1 MNEQDNKPKGEPSG
15 SPQAADTSDAGESV
29 VRNYAASGDRG
40 SEFETREVPALNDEE
55 DDPGQTK
62 YPPSSESDGSE
73 SVFKVVVDGRR
84 PGSILDT
91 KVLHNDNVPEA
102 PDEFETG
109 IKVPVDAQRPGSD
122 SSTVTITRDAVEP
135 SDETDTDTVR
145 APRGADNFDDL
156 ETREVPVLRE
166 EWRDRAAKVAESLG
180 ETAEV
185 VGAWEDDEGDSSLAH
200 SVAVASGAFPLPEN
214 ERPAAIAGSVLEKAR
229 EAQRAWAALR
239 FEQRMPK
246 FDALRKELVF
256 QRGDYVPSMATAIGR
271 PMVETLT
278 GEYIPV
284 LEALRTLEDIF
295 PPLLVEWHAGAAA
308 LAADGQSAC
317 VRMVPWG
324 IVVVVNPPMAPF
336 GFPMAVAIDA
346 LAAGNAVIV
355 CASEQH
361 PRVSETM
368 RKMFQ
373 RAGFAEHL
381 VQVVSGAPET
391 VLATIDAAPDKFIF
405 FGDTEVAAKLSARCT
420 SLGVEFQH
428 VRPGKDTLLV
438 LPDAPLDRAVH
449 AAIWGAFASGGLLP
463 GSIERVVVAASLYDQ
478 FRMRFV
484 EAIRAMNSHHAQ
496 LATIGESFNPRRFQM
511 LMDDAVAHGARAT
524 WPAGEEPGRWIHWK
538 AVVVENVGATAKLSR
553 ERLEGPGAA
562 LYRSEK
568 PADDIR
574 SLLSQAPAGTLSVL
588 GKPSRELRTEL
599 ERMPVARLLFQD
611 VFPST
616 AGSRSVLG
624 PELPRTMCSPASML
638 RPMVVGDGDPVA
650 GRVGWFPYTDDK
662 AYALMEAIEAAYGLE
677 TGKRIKAAL
686 RLALNPSKRK
696 LLRGDNS

>member
-1 MNEQDNKPKGEPSG
+1 MNDQDKEPRDDPAAAS
-15 SPQAADTSDAGESV
+15 QAAEPADAGESV

-40 SEFETREVPALNDEE
+40 SEFETREVPVLKGEE
-55 DDPGQTK
+55 SDDDPGQTQ
-62 YPPSSESDGSE
+62 YPPSEESDGSE

-91 KVLHNDNVPEA
+91 KVLQSASEAEA

-109 IKVPVDAQRPGSD
+109 VKVPVDAQRPGSD
-122 SSTVTITRDAVEP
+122 SATVTIAREAVAP
-135 SDETDTDTVR
+135 ADDTDTAM

-156 ETREVPVLRE
+156 ETREVPLLRE
-166 EWRDRAAKVAESLG
+166 EWRDRAEKAAEALG

-185 VGAWEDDEGDSSLAH
+185 MGAWEDDDGDSSLAH
-200 SVAVASGAFPLPEN
+200 SVAVASGAFPLPES

-229 EAQRAWAALR
+229 EAQRVWAALR

-271 PMVETLT
+271 PMVETLV
-278 GEYIPV
+278 GEYLPV

-295 PPLLVEWHAGAAA
+295 PPLLVEWHSGEAA

-324 IVVVVNPPMAPF
+324 IVVIVNPPMAPF

-346 LAAGNAVIV
+346 LAAGNAVIL

-368 RKMFQ
+368 RRMFQ
-373 RAGFAEHL
+373 RAGFGDHL
-381 VQVVSGAPET
+381 VQIVSGAPET

-405 FGDTEVAAKLSARCT
+405 FGDTDVAAKLAARCT

-428 VRPGKDTLLV
+428 VRTGKDTLLV

-449 AAIWGAFASGGLLP
+449 AAMWGAFASGGMLP
-463 GSIERVVVAASLYDQ
+463 GSIERVVVVASLYDE

-496 LATIGESFNPRRFQM
+496 LAAINESFNPRRFQM
-511 LMDDAVAHGARAT
+511 LIDDAVAHGARAT
-524 WPAGEEPGRWIHWK
+524 WPAGEEPGRWIQWK
-538 AVVVENVGATAKLSR
+538 AAVVENLGANAKLSH
-553 ERLEGPGAA
+553 ERIEGPGVV

-568 PADDIR
+568 PAEDILA
-574 SLLSQAPAGTLSVL
+574 LLSQAPAGTLSVV
-588 GKPSRELRTEL
+588 GKPSRELRAAL
-599 ERMPVARLLFQD
+599 ERLPVSRVLFQD

-616 AGSRSVLG
+616 AGSSQAMG
-624 PELPRTMCSPASML
+624 PELPRTRCGAASML
-638 RPMVVGDGDPVA
+638 RPMVVGDGDPVS
-650 GRVGWFPYTDDK
+650 GRVAWFPYTDDK

-686 RLALNPSKRK
+686 RLALNPSKRR